1 MRLIK
6 PWELRELSR
15 LYCAQAFSHFPAWLG
30 SYETGGKYLKP
41 GWSGITSTQIIL
53 RCRLKK
59 RWFGSSEHESE
70 WTSEAQAVSFFSII
84 ADILFKVFSLQRQLH
99 NYIAVSILSVFRILL
114 EFDLLEYIDRFN
126 STLTFVFLQVL
137 CKHTP
142 SCTSPFLFS
151 CMAISKLLCKILLSV
166 LIQSSISTS
175 LSAANRYVLLS
186 CIFSSKANLRTLLFC
201 SRGAD

>member
-6 PWELRELSR
+6 PWDFRELSR
-15 LYCAQAFSHFPAWLG
+15 LYCAQAFTHFPAWLG

-41 GWSGITSTQIIL
+41 GWSGITSTQII
-53 RCRLKK
+53 RHRRLKK
-59 RWFGSSEHESE
+59 RWIGSSEHK
-70 WTSEAQAVSFFSII
+70 WVWMNNIRTVSFFSII
-84 ADILFKVFSLQRQLH
+84 SDILFKVFSLQRQFH
-99 NYIAVSILSVFRILL
+99 NYIIVSILSVFKILL
-114 EFDLLEYIDRFN
+114 EFDLLEYSDWCN
-126 STLTFVFLQVL
+126 LTLTFVFLQML

-201 SRGAD
+201 SHRAD